1 LEGQGSSS
9 PVAATIAKSTRGWT
23 VKWFMATCCPVTYET
38 FWMSDIRKS
47 SLNNRKTK
55 SFYRKIKNHSANSR
69 NHKRKSVILRGNSM
83 SMRLKT
89 PLSISQEAIFN
100 RETPNFIADAPVYNA
115 FHVYLHRTHRAKRPP
130 FLRKEAV
137 STPLAQQHRDN
148 LQLSAV
154 QFH

>member
-1 LEGQGSSS
+1 VILGNQRL
-9 PVAATIAKSTRGWT
+9 TIEKQKVSIEKLRIT
-23 VKWFMATCCPVTYET
+23 V
-38 FWMSDIRKS
+38 
-47 SLNNRKTK
+47 
-55 SFYRKIKNHSANSR
+55 ANSR